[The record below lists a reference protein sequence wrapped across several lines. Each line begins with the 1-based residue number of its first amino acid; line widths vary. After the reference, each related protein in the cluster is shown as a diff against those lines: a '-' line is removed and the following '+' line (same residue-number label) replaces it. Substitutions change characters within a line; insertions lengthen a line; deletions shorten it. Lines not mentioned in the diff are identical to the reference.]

1 MYEDWNKNDSGQ
13 AEDNSAENGDY
24 RGDADT
30 YSKDTG
36 ACQDDVS
43 TCSNDAETYP
53 DGTNT
58 YSNDAETY
66 PDGADAYSNDT
77 GTYPDSVN
85 TYSNDAG
92 TYSDNTGTY
101 SESAGTYS
109 GDANAYSNEQPG
121 GDSVNREGSYSGYSG
136 GYTGPAQQEN
146 SEYSSQGQNFEYQ
159 PRWQPDTEKYNTY
172 YDNTPEPEKKKRKK
186 WWIPVVIIL
195 AAMVVVVAVIISV
208 GTDVV
213 KDPNGDT
220 TSESQVAEAETS
232 DSSLILGDNEGASSA
247 NTVSTADAEGV
258 VLVDV
263 SSVVEEVMP
272 AIVSITSRSLVNN
285 GSSYWGYFYGESDDT
300 EEEEVDSGYGS
311 GTIVAQNATQLLI
324 LTSFHVV
331 EDSSSFYITFCD
343 GSTAEAYLKA
353 TAEDSDIAIVAVNL
367 EDISD
372 ETRDEIKIATL
383 RSEDVEIGE
392 GVIVI
397 GNALGYGQSVTTG
410 IVSAKDKEIT
420 VDEKTVITIQTDAA
434 INGGNSGGATLDV
447 NGNVIGISE
456 AKIQSTSV
464 EGMGYSI
471 SIYNNYDLIMELL
484 TTETT
489 EEEETTGDISEIG
502 TGYLGIY
509 GRDLSAQLA
518 SQYGL
523 PTSQGV
529 FVAGVVSDSGAEA
542 AGLTAGDIITGID
555 GTTITSM
562 TDLQS
567 AIATHS
573 AGDTVTLD
581 VLKYSQ
587 DGYTEATVEVTLTAQ
602 IG

>member
-1 MYEDWNKNDSGQ
+1 M
-13 AEDNSAENGDY
+13 NSD
-24 RGDADT
+24 
-30 YSKDTG
+30 
-36 ACQDDVS
+36 
-43 TCSNDAETYP
+43 
-53 DGTNT
+53 
-58 YSNDAETY
+58 
-66 PDGADAYSNDT
+66 
-77 GTYPDSVN
+77 
-85 TYSNDAG
+85 DAG
-92 TYSDNTGTY
+92 TYSNEPLGGDFDGQANP
-101 SESAGTYS
+101 YS
-109 GDANAYSNEQPG
+109 GEYS
-121 GDSVNREGSYSGYSG
+121 GSYTEPGR
-136 GYTGPAQQEN
+136 QEH
-146 SEYSSQGQNFEYQ
+146 SEYSSQDRNFDYQ

-172 YDNTPEPEKKKRKK
+172 YDNTPEPKKKKRKK

-208 GTDVV
+208 GTDAV
-213 KDPNGDT
+213 KDYNEDT
-220 TSESQVAEAETS
+220 DPEQTVEAETS
-232 DSSLILGDNEGASSA
+232 DSSLILGDNKGSSDA
-247 NTVSTADAEGV
+247 NTVSTSDAEGV

-272 AIVSITSRSLVNN
+272 AIVSITSRSLVNS
-285 GSSYWGYFYGESDDT
+285 GSSYWGYFYGESEDT
-300 EEEEVDSGYGS
+300 EEVDSGYGS
-311 GTIVAQNATQLLI
+311 GTIVAQNDTQLLI
-324 LTSFHVV
+324 LTSYHVV

-353 TAEDSDIAIVAVNL
+353 TAEDSDIAVVAVNL

-372 ETRDEIKIATL
+372 ETRDEIKIATIS
-383 RSEDVEIGE
+383 SEDVEIGE

-471 SIYNNYDLIMELL
+471 SVYNYYDQIMELL
-484 TTETT
+484 TTGTV
-489 EEEETTGDISEIG
+489 EEETTGDISEIG

-509 GRDLSAQLA
+509 GRDLSTQLA

-542 AGLTAGDIITGID
+542 AGLAAGDIITGID
-555 GTTITSM
+555 GTTITAM

-581 VLKYSQ
+581 VFKYSE
-587 DGYTEATVEVTLTAQ
+587 DGYTETTVEVTLTAQ
-602 IG
+602 LG